1 MSQPLEKQPATA
13 PHVVIIGA
21 GPAGLTAAYMLVERY
36 GITSTI
42 LESDSVVGG
51 ISRTVERDGWR
62 FDIGGHRFFT
72 KVKEVEALWH
82 EILPDED
89 FMLRPRMSRIYY
101 DGKYY
106 DYPLKAS
113 NALKNLGLWEAALCV
128 MSYTWARVNP
138 PKDQSTLEG
147 WIVSRFGWRLYRH
160 FFKTYNE
167 KLWGVPVNK
176 LPADFAAQRI
186 KNLSLY
192 NAVMNALLPKRNQK
206 AITSLI
212 EEFQYPKHGPGMM
225 WERARD
231 LVEAKGCRV
240 VMNTR
245 VVGIRTEN
253 GKAVSVTGQA
263 KDGTRTEYPCGHVI
277 SSMPMNQL
285 VQAFNPP
292 ADARAAAAAADL
304 RYRDFLTV
312 ALVVPEK
319 YSFPDNWIYVHSKEV
334 QVGRIQ
340 NFGSW
345 SPYMVKEGRTCLGL
359 EFFVF
364 EGDETWNKPDAEL
377 VEQGK
382 RELGILNL
390 VDPSK
395 VEAGY
400 VVRMPK
406 AYPFYDEHY
415 KTNVARIV
423 EWLNVHA
430 SNVYPVGR
438 NGMHRYNNQDH
449 SMFTAMLTAE
459 NIARGTRHDVWTVNV
474 EEEYHEEAKTPDDD
488 PRRGAKGT
496 GRDAPVIPRHHYG
509 PDHPVNKPAK
519 TA

>member
-1 MSQPLEKQPATA
+1 
-13 PHVVIIGA
+13 
-21 GPAGLTAAYMLVERY
+21 
-36 GITSTI
+36 
-42 LESDSVVGG
+42 
-51 ISRTVERDGWR
+51 
-62 FDIGGHRFFT
+62 
-72 KVKEVEALWH
+72 
-82 EILPDED
+82 
-89 FMLRPRMSRIYY
+89 
-101 DGKYY
+101 
-106 DYPLKAS
+106 
-113 NALKNLGLWEAALCV
+113 
-128 MSYTWARVNP
+128 
-138 PKDQSTLEG
+138 
-147 WIVSRFGWRLYRH
+147 
-160 FFKTYNE
+160 
-167 KLWGVPVNK
+167 
-176 LPADFAAQRI
+176 
-186 KNLSLY
+186 
-192 NAVMNALLPKRNQK
+192 
-206 AITSLI
+206 
-212 EEFQYPKHGPGMM
+212 
-225 WERARD
+225 
-231 LVEAKGCRV
+231 
-240 VMNTR
+240 
-245 VVGIRTEN
+245 
-253 GKAVSVTGQA
+253 
-263 KDGTRTEYPCGHVI
+263 
-277 SSMPMNQL
+277 MNQL
-285 VQAFNPP
+285 VPAFSPP
-292 ADARAAAAAADL
+292 ATAQASKAAADL

-319 YSFPDNWIYVHSKEV
+319 YSFPDNWIYVHSKDV

-377 VEQGK
+377 IEQGK
-382 RELGILNL
+382 RELGILDL

-415 KTNVARIV
+415 KFNVARIV

-474 EEEYHEEAKTPDDD
+474 EEEYHEEAAKERDDD
-488 PRRGAKGT
+488 DAQRGTRGT